1 MSLLDLRNLKID
13 FDTRRGTVE
22 AVRGIDLSIARG
34 EIVGIV
40 GESGAGKSTIGNA
53 VIGLL
58 EPPGRIAGGEVWFD
72 GKRIDTCSET
82 ELRRIRGRRIGMIF
96 QDPMTSLNPLLTI
109 GDQIAE
115 TICQHSDTS
124 RAEATRQAVALLAEV
139 GIPNPEQRMNEYPHQ
154 FSGGMR
160 QRVVITLA
168 LCANPDL
175 VICDEP
181 TTALDVSVQ
190 AQILSLLRR
199 LCRERNVGAIFIT
212 HDMGVISE
220 VTDRVAVMHHG
231 LIVETGDTQTVLA
244 HPRHAYSQS
253 LLSAVP
259 RADARLERF
268 PQLDYRE
275 DGAPPEERQV
285 IDLSTHWLGRRGKAV
300 QGGDQTLLDARNL
313 TMRFVSHRSII
324 PAWRRDFTAVDDLSF
339 DIKRG
344 ETFGLVGESGSGK
357 STVARMIAGLYTPSV
372 GQVVYD
378 GQVIG
383 GTNAQPITAKVRQQ
397 IQMIFQDPFSS
408 LNRRMRVGDIVAEPI
423 LHHGLAGSRSEAQS
437 VVADLLDHVGLG
449 ADAAHKYPHAFSGG
463 QRQRISIARAL
474 ATRPQFLICDEPTS
488 ALDVSIQAQI
498 LNLLKDLQAEL
509 GLTLLFISHDL
520 PVIRQMCDRVGVM
533 KAGKLVE
540 LATAEDIFEAPKHPY
555 TTELLSLMPRVT
567 APDASEWA
575 AVKG

>member
-1 MSLLDLRNLKID
+1 MSLLELKDLKIH

-22 AVRGIDLSIARG
+22 AVRGIDLSVERG
-34 EIVGIV
+34 EILGIV

-72 GKRIDTCSET
+72 GTRIDTLPESAF
-82 ELRRIRGRRIGMIF
+82 RKIRGRRIGMIF

-115 TICQHSDTS
+115 TICRHTDLS
-124 RAEATRQAVALLAEV
+124 RRQATERAVELLREV
-139 GIPNPEQRMNEYPHQ
+139 GIPDPEVRLDEYPHQ

-168 LCANPDL
+168 LCADPDL

-190 AQILSLLRR
+190 AQILDLLRR

-220 VTDRVAVMHHG
+220 VTDRVAVMYHG
-231 LIVETGDTQTVLA
+231 KVVETGTTEQVMTG
-244 HPRHAYSQS
+244 PRHAYSQS
-253 LLSAVP
+253 LLAAVP
-259 RADARLERF
+259 RGDRRLERF

-275 DGAPPEERQV
+275 DKAVDRDRSV
-285 IDLSTHWLGRRGKAV
+285 IDLNTHWLGRRTGI
-300 QGGDQTLLDARNL
+300 GDETDRALLQVDNL
-313 TMRFVSHRSII
+313 TMQFVQHHSII
-324 PAWRRDFTAVDDLSF
+324 PAWRRSFTAVRDVSF
-339 DIKRG
+339 EIRRG

-357 STVARMIAGLYTPSV
+357 STIARMVAGLYAPTS
-372 GQVVYD
+372 GRIRYD
-378 GQVIG
+378 GVEIAG
-383 GTNAQPITAKVRQQ
+383 PESSPIAPRTRQQ

-408 LNRRMRVGDIVAEPI
+408 LNRRKRVRDIISEPI
-423 LHHGLAGSRSEAQS
+423 GHHRLASGRAEAES
-437 VVADLLDHVGLG
+437 IVSDLLVHVGMEP
-449 ADAAHKYPHAFSGG
+449 DAALRYPHEFSGG

-474 ATRPQFLICDEPTS
+474 ATRPRFLICDEPTS

-520 PVIRQMCDRVGVM
+520 PVIRQMCDRIGVM
-533 KAGKLVE
+533 KSGEIVE
-540 LATAEDIFEAPKHPY
+540 LAPAEEIFEAPSHPY
-555 TTELLSLMPRVT
+555 TSELLSLMPKFEG
-567 APDASEWA
+567 DSGA
-575 AVKG
+575 ALQAR